1 MSGNIFGSLI
11 DSVKEVFSNPQV
23 LAQGVKDGNIART
36 GNTEYFID
44 GKDSFHN
51 MKDAEAASGRWQK
64 RAQDE
69 LIGLATIGIGKT
81 AQGLYKGGQTANTVN
96 KGIYLG
102 GKTQPLLG
110 MSKSLPATVN
120 TGTQLTTKGTT
131 ALAQTA
137 NTVNKGNNWAKR
149 LTGTLALG
157 TAVSQSISEPS
168 QKKATPVASRQR
180 PKYAVGKYNQKSYN
194 RLLQLQKV
202 YGGDL
207 IRQKDGSYF
216 LRNKNGSF
224 YGNGRALNAKTGKM
238 QNYDLYGSGRFL
250 NGNPKQSNSSN
261 IVSTVLDSNYLY
273 GYRGKPRTRMN
284 NSESFKTAW
293 TNARNSGLGT
303 FTWNG
308 KSYNTMKKGET
319 QQDYN
324 SWLSKQN
331 KAPQEASPTQGTPG
345 YSIHVGSE
353 NVTLST
359 PNGQTTDI
367 TNSHNISTLINNGNY
382 KAPNLGNAA
391 TNYLENRPLDSY
403 SELTKHNFDRGD
415 IRQGMRA
422 NGINPYNYS
431 GSDRKQLRTYLNNPT
446 TDNYTQSVSKVIG
459 DSKIQQNMLNNAVQN
474 QTSQYQLTKPNLGY
488 NTSQNSQLVNLKF
501 KQGGQMYKYAAGA
514 QMVQPQ
520 QTDGQQGIEQQAMS
534 LVQAAMQGDQQAN
547 QTIQKIMQA
556 AQQGDQQAAQ
566 VAQLLKAIVQQM
578 KGSRKARLGAK
589 LDYIKQSI
597 GECPE
602 GQEVVYFKKGG
613 EICKVC
619 AGKKM
624 QNGGK
629 SDPIKNFK
637 KKKEQDAVKQAYQ
650 KNPYTRGKSAKEIAE
665 MQRRNRQEAG
675 AGKGENDAN
684 VAPWNYKKKR

>member
-1 MSGNIFGSLI
+1 MFDFFDIFKVDPTIS
-11 DSVKEVFSNPQV
+11 DPAV
-23 LAQGVKDGNIART
+23 A
-36 GNTEYFID
+36 
-44 GKDSFHN
+44 
-51 MKDAEAASGRWQK
+51 AASGITRDSKGTIHQK
-64 RAQDE
+64 HTAASNQ
-69 LIGLATIGIGKT
+69 LAHNLAAISAT
-81 AQGLYKGGQTANTVN
+81 AWGPVADGVLVPSVEYTPIASKMLPKAANSVIN
-96 KGIYLG
+96 MG

-110 MSKSLPATVN
+110 MSKSLPSV
-120 TGTQLTTKGTT
+120 KGTT
-131 ALAQTA
+131 ALATKAANSGSKWTKGIAGTA
-137 NTVNKGNNWAKR
+137 
-149 LTGTLALG
+149 ALG
-157 TAVSQSISEPS
+157 TAVGQGVSEPS
-168 QKKATPVASRQR
+168 RKKGTVITVNQNSKQN
-180 PKYAVGKYNQKSYN
+180 PKYAIGKYNQRSYN
-194 RLLQLQKV
+194 RLSQLQKV

-216 LRNKNGSF
+216 LRNTYGSF

-273 GYRGKPRTRMN
+273 GYRGKPKTRMN
-284 NSESFKTAW
+284 NSKSFKTAW

-303 FTWNG
+303 FTWKG

-319 QQDYN
+319 QQQYD
-324 SWLSKQN
+324 SWLSKQS
-331 KAPQEASPTQGTPG
+331 KPTQQTAPTQGTPG
-345 YSIHVGSE
+345 YGIHVGSG

-359 PNGQTTDI
+359 PNSSTTDI
-367 TNSHNISTLINNGNY
+367 TNSHNVSTLINNGNY

-422 NGINPYNYS
+422 NGINPYDYS

-459 DSKIQQNMLNNAVQN
+459 DGKIQQNMLNNAVQN

-488 NTSQNSQLVNLKF
+488 NPSQNSQLVNLKF

-520 QTDGQQGIEQQAMS
+520 QASGQQGIEQQAMA

-624 QNGGK
+624 QDGGK

-650 KNPYTRGKSAKEIAE
+650 RNPYTRGKSAKEIAE

-675 AGKGENDAN
+675 AGKGENDAK

>member
-1 MSGNIFGSLI
+1 MFDFFDIFKVDPTIS
-11 DSVKEVFSNPQV
+11 DPAV
-23 LAQGVKDGNIART
+23 A
-36 GNTEYFID
+36 
-44 GKDSFHN
+44 
-51 MKDAEAASGRWQK
+51 AASGITRDSKGTIHQK
-64 RAQDE
+64 HTAASNQ
-69 LIGLATIGIGKT
+69 LTHNLAAISAT
-81 AQGLYKGGQTANTVN
+81 AWGPVTDGVLVPSVEYTPIASKMLPKAANSVIN
-96 KGIYLG
+96 MG

-110 MSKSLPATVN
+110 MSKSLPSV
-120 TGTQLTTKGTT
+120 KETT
-131 ALAQTA
+131 ALATKAANSGSKWTKGIAGTA
-137 NTVNKGNNWAKR
+137 
-149 LTGTLALG
+149 ALG
-157 TAVSQSISEPS
+157 TAVGQGVSEPS
-168 QKKATPVASRQR
+168 RKKGTVVTVNQNSKQN
-180 PKYAVGKYNQKSYN
+180 PKYAIGKYNQRSYN
-194 RLLQLQKV
+194 RLSQLQKV

-224 YGNGRALNAKTGKM
+224 YGNGRALNARTGKM

-250 NGNPKQSNSSN
+250 NSNSKQSNSSN

-273 GYRGKPRTRMN
+273 GYKGKPRTRMN

-331 KAPQEASPTQGTPG
+331 KAPQKASPTQGTPG
-345 YSIHVGSE
+345 YGIHVGNGS
-353 NVTLST
+353 VALST
-359 PNGQTTDI
+359 PNGQTTNI
-367 TNSHNISTLINNGNY
+367 TNSHNVSTLINNGNY
-382 KAPNLGNAA
+382 KAPNLGNVA

-422 NGINPYNYS
+422 NGINPYDYS

-446 TDNYTQSVSKVIG
+446 TDNYTQSVSKIVG

-520 QTDGQQGIEQQAMS
+520 QTGGQQGIEQQAMA

-624 QNGGK
+624 QDGGK

-650 KNPYTRGKSAKEIAE
+650 RNPYTRGKSAKEIAE

-675 AGKGENDAN
+675 AGKGENDAK

>member
-1 MSGNIFGSLI
+1 MFDFFDIFKVDPTVS
-11 DSVKEVFSNPQV
+11 DPAV
-23 LAQGVKDGNIART
+23 A
-36 GNTEYFID
+36 
-44 GKDSFHN
+44 
-51 MKDAEAASGRWQK
+51 AASGITRDSKGTIHQK
-64 RAQDE
+64 HTAASNQ
-69 LIGLATIGIGKT
+69 LAHNLAAISAT
-81 AQGLYKGGQTANTVN
+81 AWGPVADGVLVPSVEYTPIASKMLPKAANSVIN
-96 KGIYLG
+96 MG

-110 MSKSLPATVN
+110 MSKSLPSV
-120 TGTQLTTKGTT
+120 KGTT
-131 ALAQTA
+131 ALATKAANSGSKWTKGIAGTA
-137 NTVNKGNNWAKR
+137 A
-149 LTGTLALG
+149 LGTAALG
-157 TAVSQSISEPS
+157 TAVGQGVSEPS
-168 QKKATPVASRQR
+168 RKKDTVVTVNQSSKQN
-180 PKYAVGKYNQKSYN
+180 PKYAIGKYNQRSYN
-194 RLLQLQKV
+194 RLSQLQKV

-224 YGNGRALNAKTGKM
+224 YGNGRALNARTGKM
-238 QNYDLYGSGRFL
+238 QNYDLYGTGKFL

-261 IVSTVLDSNYLY
+261 IVSTVLDSNHLY
-273 GYRGKPRTRMN
+273 GYRGKSRTRMN

-303 FTWNG
+303 FTWKG
-308 KSYNTMKKGET
+308 KSYNTMKKRET
-319 QQDYN
+319 QQQYD
-324 SWLSKQN
+324 SWLSKQS
-331 KAPQEASPTQGTPG
+331 KPTQQTAPTQGTPG
-345 YSIHVGSE
+345 YSIHVGSG

-359 PNGQTTDI
+359 PNGSTTDI
-367 TNSHNISTLINNGNY
+367 ANSHNVSTLINNSNY
-382 KAPNLGNAA
+382 KAPNLGNST

-459 DSKIQQNMLNNAVQN
+459 DGKIQQNMLNNAVQN

-520 QTDGQQGIEQQAMS
+520 QTGGQQGIEQQAMS

-566 VAQLLKAIVQQM
+566 VAQLLKAIVQKM

-624 QNGGK
+624 QDGGK

-650 KNPYTRGKSAKEIAE
+650 RNPYTRGKSAKEIAE
-665 MQRRNRQEAG
+665 MQRRNRQEAS
-675 AGKGENDAN
+675 AGKGENDAK

>member
-1 MSGNIFGSLI
+1 MFDFFDIFKADPTIS
-11 DSVKEVFSNPQV
+11 DPAV
-23 LAQGVKDGNIART
+23 A
-36 GNTEYFID
+36 
-44 GKDSFHN
+44 
-51 MKDAEAASGRWQK
+51 AASGITRDANGTLHQK
-64 RAQDE
+64 HTAVSNKLADNLAAIATTAWGPVLE
-69 LIGLATIGIGKT
+69 GTLIPSVEYAPIASKMLPKATR
-81 AQGLYKGGQTANTVN
+81 
-96 KGIYLG
+96 
-102 GKTQPLLG
+102 
-110 MSKSLPATVN
+110 
-120 TGTQLTTKGTT
+120 GTT
-131 ALAQTA
+131 ALVQTA
-137 NTVNKGNNWAKR
+137 NTVNKGNNWTKG

-157 TAVSQSISEPS
+157 TAVGQGISEPS

-180 PKYAVGKYNQKSYN
+180 SKYAIGKYNQRSYN
-194 RLLQLQKV
+194 RLSQLQKI

-216 LRNKNGSF
+216 LRNTYGSF

-250 NGNPKQSNSSN
+250 NGNSKQSNSSN
-261 IVSTVLDSNYLY
+261 IVSTV

-345 YSIHVGSE
+345 YGIHVGNGS
-353 NVTLST
+353 VTLST
-359 PNGQTTDI
+359 PNGSTTDI
-367 TNSHNISTLINNGNY
+367 TNSHNVSTLINNGNY

-422 NGINPYNYS
+422 NGINPYDYS

-446 TDNYTQSVSKVIG
+446 TDNYTQSVSKIIG
-459 DSKIQQNMLNNAVQN
+459 DGKIQQNMLNNAVQN

-488 NTSQNSQLVNLKF
+488 NPSENSQLVNLKF
-501 KQGGQMYKYAAGA
+501 KQGGQIYKYAAGA

-520 QTDGQQGIEQQAMS
+520 QTSGQQGIEQQAVA

-624 QNGGK
+624 QDGGK

-637 KKKEQDAVKQAYQ
+637 KKKDVTK
-650 KNPYTRGKSAKEIAE
+650 
-665 MQRRNRQEAG
+665 
-675 AGKGENDAN
+675 
-684 VAPWNYKKKR
+684 

>member
-1 MSGNIFGSLI
+1 MFDFFDIFKVDPTIS
-11 DSVKEVFSNPQV
+11 DPAV
-23 LAQGVKDGNIART
+23 A
-36 GNTEYFID
+36 
-44 GKDSFHN
+44 
-51 MKDAEAASGRWQK
+51 AASGITRDSKGTIHQK
-64 RAQDE
+64 HTAASNQ
-69 LIGLATIGIGKT
+69 LAHNLAAISAT
-81 AQGLYKGGQTANTVN
+81 AWGPVADGVLVPSVEYTPIASKMLPKAANSVIN
-96 KGIYLG
+96 MG

-110 MSKSLPATVN
+110 MSKSLPSV
-120 TGTQLTTKGTT
+120 KETT
-131 ALAQTA
+131 ALSTKAANSGSKWTKGIAGTA
-137 NTVNKGNNWAKR
+137 
-149 LTGTLALG
+149 ALG
-157 TAVSQSISEPS
+157 TAVGQGVSEPS
-168 QKKATPVASRQR
+168 RKKGTVTTVNQNSKQN
-180 PKYAVGKYNQKSYN
+180 PKYAIGKYNQRSYN
-194 RLLQLQKV
+194 RLSQLQKV

-224 YGNGRALNAKTGKM
+224 YGNGRALNARTGKM
-238 QNYDLYGSGRFL
+238 QNYDLYGTGKFL

-303 FTWNG
+303 FTWKG

-319 QQDYN
+319 QQQYD
-324 SWLSKQN
+324 SWLSKQS
-331 KAPQEASPTQGTPG
+331 KPTQQTAPTQGTPG
-345 YSIHVGSE
+345 YGIHVGNGS
-353 NVTLST
+353 VALST

-446 TDNYTQSVSKVIG
+446 TDNYTQSVSKIIG
-459 DSKIQQNMLNNAVQN
+459 DGKIQQNMLNNAVQN

-520 QTDGQQGIEQQAMS
+520 QTGGQQGIEQQAMS

-624 QNGGK
+624 QDGGK

-650 KNPYTRGKSAKEIAE
+650 RNPYTRGKSAKEIAE

>member
-1 MSGNIFGSLI
+1 MFDFFNIFKADPTVS
-11 DSVKEVFSNPQV
+11 DPAV
-23 LAQGVKDGNIART
+23 A
-36 GNTEYFID
+36 
-44 GKDSFHN
+44 
-51 MKDAEAASGRWQK
+51 AASGITRDSKGTLHQK
-64 RAQDE
+64 HTAASNQ
-69 LIGLATIGIGKT
+69 LADNLAAISTT
-81 AQGLYKGGQTANTVN
+81 AWGPVADGFLVPSVEYTPIASKMIPKAANTVIN
-96 KGIYLG
+96 MG
-102 GKTQPLLG
+102 GKTSHLLG

-120 TGTQLTTKGTT
+120 TGTQLATRGTT
-131 ALAQTA
+131 ALAQIPKAA
-137 NTVNKGNNWAKR
+137 NTVGKGNNWAKG
-149 LTGTLALG
+149 LIGTLALG
-157 TAVSQSISEPS
+157 TAVGQGMSEPS
-168 QKKATPVASRQR
+168 QQKAIPVASRQR
-180 PKYAVGKYNQKSYN
+180 SKYAIGKYNQKSYN
-194 RLLQLQKV
+194 RLSQLQKV

-224 YGNGRALNAKTGKM
+224 YGNGRALNARTGKM

-250 NGNPKQSNSSN
+250 NNNSKQSSPSN
-261 IVSTVLDSNYLY
+261 VVSTVLDKNYLN
-273 GYRGKPRTRMN
+273 GYKGKVQSKGN
-284 NSESFKTAW
+284 NHGGFKTAW

-319 QQDYN
+319 QQQYN

-331 KAPQEASPTQGTPG
+331 KSTQQATPIQGTSG
-345 YSIHVGSE
+345 YGVHVGNGS
-353 NVTLST
+353 VTLST

-367 TNSHNISTLINNGNY
+367 TNSHNVSTLINNGNY
-382 KAPNLGNAA
+382 KAPNLGNAV
-391 TNYLENRPLDSY
+391 TNYLENKPLNSY

-422 NGINPYNYS
+422 NGVNPYDYS

-446 TDNYTQSVSKVIG
+446 IDNYTQSVSKIVEDG
-459 DSKIQQNMLNNAVQN
+459 KIQQNMLNNAVQN

-488 NTSQNSQLVNLKF
+488 NPNQNNQLVSLKF

-520 QTDGQQGIEQQAMS
+520 QANGQQGIEQQAVA
-534 LVQAAMQGDQQAN
+534 LVQAAMQGDKEAN
-547 QTIQKIMQA
+547 QTIQQIMQA

-566 VAQLLKAIVQQM
+566 VAKLLQAIVQQM

-613 EICKVC
+613 EICKIC

-624 QNGGK
+624 QDGGK

-637 KKKEQDAVKQAYQ
+637 KKKKM
-650 KNPYTRGKSAKEIAE
+650 K
-665 MQRRNRQEAG
+665 
-675 AGKGENDAN
+675 
-684 VAPWNYKKKR
+684 

>member
-1 MSGNIFGSLI
+1 MFDFFDIFKADPTIS
-11 DSVKEVFSNPQV
+11 DPAV
-23 LAQGVKDGNIART
+23 A
-36 GNTEYFID
+36 
-44 GKDSFHN
+44 
-51 MKDAEAASGRWQK
+51 AASGITRDVNGTLHQK
-64 RAQDE
+64 HTAVSNKLADNLAAIATTAWGPVLE
-69 LIGLATIGIGKT
+69 GTLIPSVEYAPIASKMLPKATNT
-81 AQGLYKGGQTANTVN
+81 AVN
-96 KGIYLG
+96 IG

-110 MSKSLPATVN
+110 MSKSLPSV
-120 TGTQLTTKGTT
+120 KGTT
-131 ALAQTA
+131 ALATKAANSGSKWTKGIAGTA
-137 NTVNKGNNWAKR
+137 
-149 LTGTLALG
+149 ALG
-157 TAVSQSISEPS
+157 TAVGQGVSEPS
-168 QKKATPVASRQR
+168 RKKGTVITVNQNSKQN
-180 PKYAVGKYNQKSYN
+180 PKYAIGKYNQRSYN
-194 RLLQLQKV
+194 RLSQLQKV

-273 GYRGKPRTRMN
+273 GYRGKPKTRMN
-284 NSESFKTAW
+284 NSKSFKTAW

-345 YSIHVGSE
+345 YGIHVGNGS
-353 NVTLST
+353 VTLST
-359 PNGQTTDI
+359 PNGSTTDI
-367 TNSHNISTLINNGNY
+367 ANSHNVSTLINNGNY

-422 NGINPYNYS
+422 NGINPYDYS

-446 TDNYTQSVSKVIG
+446 TDNYTQSVSKIIG
-459 DSKIQQNMLNNAVQN
+459 DGKIQQNMLNNAVQN

-520 QTDGQQGIEQQAMS
+520 QTGGQQGIEQQAMA
-534 LVQAAMQGDQQAN
+534 LVQAAMQGDQKAN

-566 VAQLLKAIVQQM
+566 VAQLLKNIVQQM

-624 QNGGK
+624 QDGGK
-629 SDPIKNFK
+629 SDPIKDFK
-637 KKKEQDAVKQAYQ
+637 KKKDVTKQTYQ
-650 KNPYTRGKSAKEIAE
+650 RNPYTRGKSAKEIAE